1 MRPCPR
7 CKLELADERPLD
19 RLQSQAE
26 LDQALELGRQRAD
39 LWVKSARDL
48 LPESSRV
55 FDQSGIVLIF
65 SCRLLEGSLA
75 SDHIKEDHTD
85 GKNISFARLMW
96 QLKMNLRTHVING
109 ANEGL

>member
-7 CKLELADERPLD
+7 SKLELADERPLD

-26 LDQALELGRQRAD
+26 LDQALELGCQRAD

-65 SCRLLEGSLA
+65 SCRLLERCLA
-75 SDHIKEDHTD
+75 GDHVEKDHTD
-85 GKNISFARLMW
+85 GKDIGLSRLVW
-96 QLKMNLRTHVING
+96 QLKMNLRTHVIDG